1 MEWLSL
7 ISVRQPVIDFHGPQ
21 IDYLLKE
28 MSIISCRVYQVDFQA
43 QVTFSGNLGE
53 LTKIWLRSGSVVLA
67 DFFGKNTSVQGSS

>member
-7 ISVRQPVIDFHGPQ
+7 ISIRQPVIDFHGPQ

-28 MSIISCRVYQVDFQA
+28 MLIISCRVYQVDFPA

-53 LTKIWLRSGSVVLA
+53 LTKI
-67 DFFGKNTSVQGSS
+67 